1 MSLTVAFVYMID
13 NSTAVYVA
21 TRGVTDKVD
30 FFGHLSVSNIRR
42 KITEIC

>member
-30 FFGHLSVSNIRR
+30 FFGHLSICKFWLKNIRN
-42 KITEIC
+42 